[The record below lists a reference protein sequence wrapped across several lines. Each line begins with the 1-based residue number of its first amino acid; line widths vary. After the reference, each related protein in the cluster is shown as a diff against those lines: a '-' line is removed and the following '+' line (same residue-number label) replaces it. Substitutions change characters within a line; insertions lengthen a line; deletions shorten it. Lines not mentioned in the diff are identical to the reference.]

1 MYWGQIHREFGLLFD
16 LWILTWYYFVG
27 WKTGGHLNCAWSAPS
42 FEMSFHTDVRFAC
55 FFKPILVNMPSKQ
68 SIWTFQIAANSYF
81 PKTYYRQPHPN
92 EVARN
97 GWKWRHKKLSG
108 GIGLLDHLSAE
119 FEYVDI
125 KSIKSQAANKTE
137 MDLDVSKWNLDR
149 HTKSICVNTWDILKV
164 TNTPVGWWICF
175 ETSPVCTFS
184 PEFVGH
190 RHRQKTNICC
200 LAPGVGSRCDI
211 IVVRCWRVWQ
221 DECLPWISTSQ
232 TQPGRFDLDF
242 CSIFRC
248 IMQHELGSFFLF
260 DSLVQ
265 WRQVAACDW
274 SEKTWT
280 PGWMKNF
287 G

>member
-16 LWILTWYYFVG
+16 LWIPTWCYFVG
-27 WKTGGHLNCAWSAPS
+27 WKTGGHLNCTWSTPS
-42 FEMSFHTDVRFAC
+42 FEIT
-55 FFKPILVNMPSKQ
+55 LVNMPSKQ
-68 SIWTFQIAANSYF
+68 SIWTFQIAASSYF
-81 PKTYYRQPHPN
+81 PKTYYKLPHPN

-97 GWKWRHKKLSG
+97 GWKWRHKLSG

-119 FEYVDI
+119 FQYVDI

-149 HTKSICVNTWDILKV
+149 HTKSICVNTLDILKV
-164 TNTPVGWWICF
+164 TNTPVDWWICF

-211 IVVRCWRVWQ
+211 IVVRSLLTGLARRVLRWF
-221 DECLPWISTSQ
+221 STSQ
-232 TQPGRFDLDF
+232 NTSWLFWFGFLE
-242 CSIFRC
+242 C
-248 IMQHELGSFFLF
+248 ISLYHATWTWISFFCLI
-260 DSLVQ
+260 
-265 WRQVAACDW
+265 C
-274 SEKTWT
+274 
-280 PGWMKNF
+280 
-287 G
+287 

>member
-1 MYWGQIHREFGLLFD
+1 MYWGQIHREFGLL
-16 LWILTWYYFVG
+16 LICG
-27 WKTGGHLNCAWSAPS
+27 SPWKTGGHLNCAWSTPS
-42 FEMSFHTDVRFAC
+42 FEITF
-55 FFKPILVNMPSKQ
+55 VNMPSKQ
-68 SIWTFQIAANSYF
+68 SIWTFQIAASSYF
-81 PKTYYRQPHPN
+81 PKTYYKLPHPN

-97 GWKWRHKKLSG
+97 GWKWRHKLSG

-149 HTKSICVNTWDILKV
+149 HTKSICVNTLDILKV
-164 TNTPVGWWICF
+164 TNTPVDWWICF

-200 LAPGVGSRCDI
+200 LAPGVGSSCDI
-211 IVVRCWRVWQ
+211 IVVLCWRVWQ

-232 TQPGRFDLDF
+232 TNHGCFDLDF
-242 CSIFRC
+242 WSVFRC
-248 IMQHELGSFFLF
+248 IMQHELGSVFFVWFVSPMETSCRMWLEWKDL
-260 DSLVQ
+260 DSRL
-265 WRQVAACDW
+265 D
-274 SEKTWT
+274 EKLWITLRELAL
-280 PGWMKNF
+280 GGEFFCKL
-287 G
+287 